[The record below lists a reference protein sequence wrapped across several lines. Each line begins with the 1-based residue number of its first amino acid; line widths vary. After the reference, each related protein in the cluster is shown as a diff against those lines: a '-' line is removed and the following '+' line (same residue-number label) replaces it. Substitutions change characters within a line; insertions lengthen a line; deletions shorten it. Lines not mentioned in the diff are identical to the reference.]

1 MYGPLEAWTWR
12 PGILPC
18 VPALQNFQHYLNAH
32 LVQPGLFYPLR
43 DCAARLASFVI
54 VCGYLQHLSDCSVS
68 LAYAKWNQSR

>member
-54 VCGYLQHLSDCSVS
+54 VCG
-68 LAYAKWNQSR
+68 